1 VLLAAGALLGAVAT
15 ARAESAGRAGSAR
28 GSTTAGHIQTT
39 AAPAKAARSALGQQ
53 LVKRGAAPPR
63 SSAPKCQS
71 HATSKGKRVA
81 KCPARPKP
89 KPKPKPKPTSPVAVT
104 QTSSDLTE
112 AFSRRAG
119 LRFSASGA
127 LPGIPVIHVN
137 DTAKYQLF
145 TGVGGAMTDS
155 SAWLIWD
162 ELPPLTR
169 STLMNELFGSAG
181 FHLSFLRVP
190 IGGSDFTVG
199 GTPYTYDDQPAGQS
213 DPTLADFSIAHD
225 EAYILP
231 ALREAQAL
239 NPTLYLE
246 AVPWSPPAWMKAND
260 LLSNLGDAGSLL
272 PSDYGPYAN
281 YFVKFLK
288 AYAAERVRISAITPQ
303 NEPHV
308 PTSYPGLSLTAQQQA
323 SFITG
328 YLHPALQSAGLDPSV
343 FGWDLSWGPLGASNP
358 LVAATTNPGGSS
370 PGASSPTAASTT
382 GKNGDGIA
390 KSKVVK
396 RAAAQPA
403 ADSSERQAITPDLR
417 RLIRL
422 PTATLTGLA
431 WHCYHGSPTM
441 MRGVHAASP
450 GVQQIVDECTTG
462 GGDIW
467 PTSELLISSFRNW
480 ANAVALWNLAL
491 DPEGGPV
498 ESPNSGC
505 QSCTGLV
512 TINEQT
518 GTYTLSKDFYELGQL
533 SHFVQPGAVRI
544 ASNHF
549 VSYNLTPKY
558 QTLVSPGLDD
568 VAFENPNGSRVLF
581 AYNNS
586 TLPISFDL
594 EWRGS
599 AVSYTIPAG
608 ATTTFNWR

>member
-1 VLLAAGALLGAVAT
+1 MVGALLGAGAT
-15 ARAESAGRAGSAR
+15 ARADSAGIAGDA
-28 GSTTAGHIQTT
+28 TTAGHTRATSVGRAATT
-39 AAPAKAARSALGQQ
+39 GQQ
-53 LVKRGAAPPR
+53 PVKRDAASYR
-63 SSAPKCQS
+63 AGTPKCQS
-71 HATSKGKRVA
+71 HTTSKGKPVA
-81 KCPARPKP
+81 KCPARAKTKP
-89 KPKPKPKPTSPVAVT
+89 EVKPPPTSSVAVT
-104 QTSSDLTE
+104 QTSADLTQ
-112 AFSRRAG
+112 AFTRRPG

-127 LPGIPVIHVN
+127 LPGIPVIRVD
-137 DTAKYQLF
+137 DTAKYQVF
-145 TGVGGAMTDS
+145 TGVGGGMTDT

-162 ELPPLTR
+162 ELPPITR
-169 STLMNELFGSAG
+169 AALMNELFGSAAM
-181 FHLSFLRVP
+181 HLSFLRVP
-190 IGGSDFTVG
+190 IGASDFTVG
-199 GTPYTYDDQPAGQS
+199 GAPYTYDDQPAGES

-231 ALREAQAL
+231 ALRQAQAS
-239 NPTLYLE
+239 NPGLYLE
-246 AVPWSPPAWMKAND
+246 AVPWSPPAWMKTND
-260 LLSNLGDAGSLL
+260 LLSNLGDTGSLL

-288 AYAAERVRISAITPQ
+288 AYAAQRVRINAVTPQ
-303 NEPHV
+303 NEPRV
-308 PTSYPGLSLTAQQQA
+308 PTPYPGLSLTAQQQA
-323 SFITG
+323 SFVTA
-328 YLHPALQSAGLDPSV
+328 YLRPALQSAGLDPSV
-343 FGWDLSWGPLGASNP
+343 FAWDLSWGPLDASNP
-358 LVAATTNPGGSS
+358 LVAATTGPAPTI
-370 PGASSPTAASTT
+370 PGASSPTAAGAS
-382 GKNGDGIA
+382 GKSGTA
-390 KSKVVK
+390 KSKAVK
-396 RAAAQPA
+396 REAPLAAADA
-403 ADSSERQAITPDLR
+403 GERQAISPDLR
-417 RLIRL
+417 TLIRL
-422 PTATLTGLA
+422 PTAALTGLA

-450 GVQQIVDECTTG
+450 GTQQIVDECTTG

-467 PTSELLISSFRNW
+467 PTSELLISSFRNY

-498 ESPNSGC
+498 QSPNSAC

-549 VSYNLTPKY
+549 VSYGLTAKY
-558 QTLVSPGLDD
+558 QTVVSPGLDD

-586 TLPISFDL
+586 TLPINFDL

-599 AVSYTIPAG
+599 SVSYTIPAG

>member
-1 VLLAAGALLGAVAT
+1 M
-15 ARAESAGRAGSAR
+15 
-28 GSTTAGHIQTT
+28 
-39 AAPAKAARSALGQQ
+39 
-53 LVKRGAAPPR
+53 
-63 SSAPKCQS
+63 
-71 HATSKGKRVA
+71 A
-81 KCPARPKP
+81 KCPARAKTKP
-89 KPKPKPKPTSPVAVT
+89 KVKPPPTSLVAVT

-112 AFSRRAG
+112 AFTRRPG
-119 LRFSASGA
+119 LRFSASRA
-127 LPGIPVIHVN
+127 LPGVPVIRVN

-145 TGVGGAMTDS
+145 TGAGGAMTDS

-169 STLMNELFGSAG
+169 SVLMNELFGPAG
-181 FHLSFLRVP
+181 LHLSFLRVP

-199 GTPYTYDDQPAGQS
+199 GAPYTYDDQPAGQS
-213 DPTLADFSIAHD
+213 DPTLAGFSIAHD

-231 ALREAQAL
+231 ALRQAQAL
-239 NPTLYLE
+239 NPALYLE

-260 LLSNLGDAGSLL
+260 VLSNLGDAGSLL
-272 PSDYGPYAN
+272 PSDYGPYAS

-288 AYAAERVRISAITPQ
+288 AYAAQRVRISAITAQ

-308 PTSYPGLSLTAQQQA
+308 PTPYPGLSLTAQQQA
-323 SFITG
+323 SFVTG
-328 YLHPALQSAGLDPSV
+328 YLRPALQSAALDPSV
-343 FGWDLSWGPLGASNP
+343 FAWDLSWGPLGAGNP
-358 LVAATTNPGGSS
+358 LVAAATRPAPTI
-370 PGASSPTAASTT
+370 PGASSPTTASPPGKSGPANRKAVKLAAP
-382 GKNGDGIA
+382 
-390 KSKVVK
+390 
-396 RAAAQPA
+396 QPA
-403 ADSSERQAITPDLR
+403 AYAGERQAITPDLR
-417 RLIRL
+417 KLTRL
-422 PTATLTGLA
+422 PTAALTGLA
-431 WHCYHGSPTM
+431 WHCYYGSPTM

-450 GVQQIVDECTTG
+450 GIQQIVDECTTG

-467 PTSELLISSFRNW
+467 PTSELLISSFRNY

-518 GTYTLSKDFYELGQL
+518 GTYTPSKDFFELGQL

-558 QTLVSPGLDD
+558 QTVVSPGLDD

-599 AVSYTIPAG
+599 SVSYAIPAG

>member
-1 VLLAAGALLGAVAT
+1 MVRKLAAVLLTAGSLLAPLAT
-15 ARAESAGRAGSAR
+15 ARADSAGS
-28 GSTTAGHIQTT
+28 STPAGHIRT
-39 AAPAKAARSALGQQ
+39 AALIGKATTSALGKR
-53 LVKRGAAPPR
+53 LVQREAAPHRPSTPKCR
-63 SSAPKCQS
+63 SSA
-71 HATSKGKRVA
+71 TTKGKHVA
-81 KCPARPKP
+81 KCPAKP
-89 KPKPKPKPTSPVAVT
+89 KPKPTPTSPVAVT
-104 QTSSDLTE
+104 ETSSDLTE
-112 AFSRRAG
+112 AFSRRPG
-119 LRFSASGA
+119 LRFSASGE
-127 LPGIPVIHVN
+127 LPGIPVIDVN

-145 TGVGGAMTDS
+145 TGAGGAMTDS

-169 STLMNELFGSAG
+169 TTLMNELFGPAG
-181 FHLSFLRVP
+181 LHLSFLRVP

-199 GTPYTYDDQPAGQS
+199 GMPYTYDDQPAGQS
-213 DPTLADFSIAHD
+213 DPALADFSIAHD

-231 ALREAQAL
+231 ALRQAQAL

-246 AVPWSPPAWMKAND
+246 AVPWSPPAWMKTND

-288 AYAAERVRISAITPQ
+288 AYAAERVRVSAITPQ
-303 NEPHV
+303 NEPRV
-308 PTSYPGLSLTAQQQA
+308 PTPYPGLSLTAQQQA
-323 SFITG
+323 SFVSG
-328 YLHPALQSAGLDPSV
+328 YLRPALQSARLDPSV
-343 FGWDLSWGPLGASNP
+343 FGWDLSWGPLRASNP
-358 LVAATTNPGGSS
+358 LVAATTSPGGSS
-370 PGASSPTAASTT
+370 PGASSPTAARPT
-382 GKNGDGIA
+382 GMNSGGRA
-390 KSKVVK
+390 KRKAVK
-396 RAAAQPA
+396 RVAAQPA
-403 ADSSERQAITPDLR
+403 TDSSERQAITPDLR
-417 RLIRL
+417 KLIRL

-431 WHCYHGSPTM
+431 WHCYRGSPTM

-450 GVQQIVDECTTG
+450 GIQQIVDECATG

-467 PTSELLISSFRNW
+467 PTSELLISSFRNY

-558 QTLVSPGLDD
+558 QTVVSPGLDD

-586 TLPISFDL
+586 TVPISFDL
-594 EWRGS
+594 EWKGS